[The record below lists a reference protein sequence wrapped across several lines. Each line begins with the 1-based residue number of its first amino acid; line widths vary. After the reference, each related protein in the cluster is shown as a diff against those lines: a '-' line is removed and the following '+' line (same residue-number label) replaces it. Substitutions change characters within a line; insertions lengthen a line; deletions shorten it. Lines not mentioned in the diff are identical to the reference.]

1 MSEFEVSKL
10 VADYHDGMGLIKLS
24 TKYSL
29 GKSVVRKHLVDA
41 GVTLRGKGRP
51 KGSVNTPKVPVTPTP
66 ASITEIDPFVTSTTP
81 PEDFRGLID

>member
-29 GKSVVRKHLVDA
+29 GKSVVRQHLVDA

-51 KGSVNTPKVPVTPTP
+51 KGSVNAPKVPISPVPSP
-66 ASITEIDPFVTSTTP
+66 VTEIDPFVTSTTP